1 MKQNLTEYEVA
12 HLLLKDKENNGF
24 SYEGC
29 FALAGYLSDLEGE
42 TGSEMDIDVV
52 ALRCDWTEYS
62 DFITAYKDFTG
73 CHPNAEVEDYEK
85 EADSEGYFQTRTQV
99 IKFKGGVLIQSF

>member
-29 FALAGYLSDLEGE
+29 FALAVYLSDLEGE
-42 TGSEMDIDVV
+42 TGSEIDIDVV

-73 CHPNAEVEDYEK
+73 CHPNAEVDYEE
-85 EADSEGYFQTRTQV
+85 EAVAEFYFQKNTQV